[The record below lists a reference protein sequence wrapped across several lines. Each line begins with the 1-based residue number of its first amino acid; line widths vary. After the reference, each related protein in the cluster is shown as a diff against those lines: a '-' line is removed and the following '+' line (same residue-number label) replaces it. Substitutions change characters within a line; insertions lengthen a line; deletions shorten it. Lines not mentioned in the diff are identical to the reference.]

1 MQNLRRARPRTGSRI
16 VKESHAYSFVVAAAV
31 EQEFNYR
38 GRPAT
43 GLYFPLTFQI
53 VARSRSL
60 EKHEEEKRARE
71 NALLMKPVQ
80 TQKVPFGVDPKTV
93 LCAFHKAGVCDKGN
107 KCKFSHDLNIGRKV
121 EKRNLYEDSR
131 EDKLEGVYLP

>member
-1 MQNLRRARPRTGSRI
+1 VQNLRRARPRTGSRI

-60 EKHEEEKRARE
+60 EKHEEE
-71 NALLMKPVQ
+71 NADGSECSDLLVHVICQ
-80 TQKVPFGVDPKTV
+80 VSRSHSVNAAGCRRLQGKV
-93 LCAFHKAGVCDKGN
+93 
-107 KCKFSHDLNIGRKV
+107 
-121 EKRNLYEDSR
+121 
-131 EDKLEGVYLP
+131 